1 MAYLVVFFSSLLL
14 TIFFTPYLI
23 NLFTRVKVV
32 DSPGEE
38 RRINEN
44 IIPRMGGI
52 IIYFMAIISIISFY
66 GDLNSVRYFI
76 IASLV
81 MVSLG
86 IVDDIIGVNWDKKFL
101 IQTIAAIFLLYFLA
115 PLFKSV
121 LFFGITI
128 PYPLHY
134 FLLLLLIVGSINSI
148 NLMDGLDGLVSGFS
162 LLVVCV
168 TFTMGYY
175 YSDTLL
181 MILSISLMG
190 SLIGFLKFNAYP
202 ARIFLGDTGSQSLG
216 FFLISAALLASIGV
230 NKPTLDLTF
239 PVILLGVPI
248 VDTLKVMVVRSIRK
262 KNIFLPDKS
271 HMHYILFG
279 MKIRHKV
286 TVFILQGFSFLY
298 AATAI
303 YYVKNSETGG
313 IIMFVIITI
322 PFLFINKILVI
333 AQRKVHQSFFR
344 DLYTKLPEIFITMFL
359 KIFLPLLSLLL
370 LAVLISFIPLKSN
383 VNNYV
388 ILLSI
393 AFIIL
398 LLMYSIINYQK
409 NKQHSDIL
417 VFVNLI
423 MFLLYSNYSD
433 TIHKTFSLINF
444 ISPRQMLDL
453 IVIPSVVF
461 FLFFRERILQK
472 RTTFLSGID
481 LIILVFI
488 VLLTVSSGLLPNIQ
502 IANINSIAFQSFL
515 LYMFYK
521 VIVTVKVKFQ
531 LALFYISFIIPIIT
545 LAVLL
550 ISR

>member
-52 IIYFMAIISIISFY
+52 IIYFMAMVSVFSFY

-248 VDTLKVMVVRSIRK
+248 VDALKVMVVRSIRK

-322 PFLFINKILVI
+322 PFLFINKILDI

-409 NKQHSDIL
+409 NKQLSDIL

-502 IANINSIAFQSFL
+502 IANISSIAFQSFL

-521 VIVTVKVKFQ
+521 VIITVKVKFQ

>member
-1 MAYLVVFFSSLLL
+1 MVYLVVFFSSLLL

-23 NLFTRVKVV
+23 NFFTRVQVV
-32 DSPGEE
+32 DNPGEE
-38 RRINEN
+38 RRINDHT
-44 IIPRMGGI
+44 IPRMGGI
-52 IIYFMAIISIISFY
+52 IIYFMTMVMVFSFY
-66 GDLNSVRYFI
+66 DDLNSVRYFI
-76 IASLV
+76 VASLV
-81 MVSLG
+81 MVGLG
-86 IVDDIIGVNWDKKFL
+86 IVDDIIGVNWNKKFL
-101 IQTIAAIFLLYFLA
+101 FQTIAAVFLLYFLA
-115 PLFKSV
+115 PLFNKV

-128 PYPLHY
+128 PYPIDY

-175 YSDTLL
+175 YGDKLL

-216 FFLISAALLASIGV
+216 FFLVSAALLASLGV
-230 NKPTLDLTF
+230 KKTILDLTF

-248 VDTLKVMVVRSIRK
+248 VDTLKVMVIRFVHK

-286 TVFILQGFSFLY
+286 TVFILQSFSFLY
-298 AATAI
+298 AASAI
-303 YYVKNSETGG
+303 YYIKYSEPGG
-313 IIMFVIITI
+313 IIMFIIISI
-322 PFLFINKILVI
+322 PFLFVNKILDI
-333 AQRKVHQSFFR
+333 AQRKVHPSFFR
-344 DLYTKLPEIFITMFL
+344 DLYTKLPEVFITMFL
-359 KIFLPLLSLLL
+359 KIFLPLLSLIL
-370 LAVLISFIPLKSN
+370 LAVLVSFIPLKSN
-383 VNNYV
+383 INNYV
-388 ILLSI
+388 IMLSI

-398 LLMYSIINYQK
+398 LLMYSIMNYQR
-409 NKQHSDIL
+409 NKQFSDIL
-417 VFVNLI
+417 VFINLI
-423 MFLLYSNYSD
+423 MFLMLSNYSD
-433 TIHKTFSLINF
+433 TIQKTFGLISF
-444 ISPRQMLDL
+444 ITPGQLMDL

-472 RTTFLSGID
+472 KATFLTGID

-488 VLLTVSSGLLPNIQ
+488 ILLTVSSGLLPSTQ
-502 IANINSIAFQSFL
+502 ITNINSIVFHSFL
-515 LYMFYK
+515 MYIFYK
-521 VIVTVKVKFQ
+521 LIITVKVKFQ
-531 LALFYISFIIPIIT
+531 LALFYLSFIIPMII

-550 ISR
+550 IRR

>member
-23 NLFTRVKVV
+23 DFFTREQIV
-32 DSPGEE
+32 DRPGEE

-44 IIPRMGGI
+44 IVPRMGGI
-52 IIYFMAIISIISFY
+52 IIYFMAMISIISFY
-66 GDLNSVRYFI
+66 NDLNSVRYFV

-128 PYPLHY
+128 PYPFHY

-216 FFLISAALLASIGV
+216 FFLISAALLTSIGV

-322 PFLFINKILVI
+322 PFLFINKILDI

-409 NKQHSDIL
+409 NKQLSDIL

>member
-23 NLFTRVKVV
+23 DFFTREQIV
-32 DSPGEE
+32 DRPGEE

-44 IIPRMGGI
+44 IVPRMGGI
-52 IIYFMAIISIISFY
+52 IIYFMAMISIISFY
-66 GDLNSVRYFI
+66 NDLNSVRYFV

-81 MVSLG
+81 IVSLG
-86 IVDDIIGVNWDKKFL
+86 IVDDIIGVNWDKKFI

-115 PLFKSV
+115 PLFKAV

-128 PYPLHY
+128 PYPFHY
-134 FLLLLLIVGSINSI
+134 FLLLFLIVGSINSI

-216 FFLISAALLASIGV
+216 FFLISAALLTSIGV

-303 YYVKNSETGG
+303 YYVQNSETGG

-322 PFLFINKILVI
+322 PFLFINKILDI

-409 NKQHSDIL
+409 NKQLSDIL

>member
-23 NLFTRVKVV
+23 DFFTREQIV
-32 DSPGEE
+32 DRPGEE

-44 IIPRMGGI
+44 IVPRMGGI
-52 IIYFMAIISIISFY
+52 IIYFMAMISIISFY
-66 GDLNSVRYFI
+66 NDLNSVRYFV

-128 PYPLHY
+128 PYPFHY

-216 FFLISAALLASIGV
+216 FFLISAALLTSIGV

-322 PFLFINKILVI
+322 PFLFINKILDI

-370 LAVLISFIPLKSN
+370 LVVLISFIPLKSN

-409 NKQHSDIL
+409 NKQLSDIL

-502 IANINSIAFQSFL
+502 IANISSIAFQSFL

-521 VIVTVKVKFQ
+521 VIITVKVKFQ

>member
-52 IIYFMAIISIISFY
+52 IIYFMAMVSVFSFY

-128 PYPLHY
+128 PYPFHY

-248 VDTLKVMVVRSIRK
+248 VDALKVMVVRSIRK

-322 PFLFINKILVI
+322 PFLFINKILDI

-409 NKQHSDIL
+409 NKQLSDIL

-502 IANINSIAFQSFL
+502 IANISSIAFQSFL
-515 LYMFYK
+515 LYMLYK
-521 VIVTVKVKFQ
+521 VIITVKVKFQ

>member
-52 IIYFMAIISIISFY
+52 IIYFMAMVSVFSFY

-128 PYPLHY
+128 PYPFHY

-248 VDTLKVMVVRSIRK
+248 VDALKVMVVRSIRK

-322 PFLFINKILVI
+322 PFLFINKILDI

-409 NKQHSDIL
+409 NKQLSDIL

-502 IANINSIAFQSFL
+502 IANISSIAFQSFL

-521 VIVTVKVKFQ
+521 VIITVKVKFQ

>member
-23 NLFTRVKVV
+23 DFFTREQIV
-32 DSPGEE
+32 DRPGEE

-44 IIPRMGGI
+44 IVPRMGGI
-52 IIYFMAIISIISFY
+52 IIYFMAMISIISFY
-66 GDLNSVRYFI
+66 NDLNSVRYFV

-128 PYPLHY
+128 PYPFHY

-216 FFLISAALLASIGV
+216 FFLISAALLTSIGV

-322 PFLFINKILVI
+322 PFLFINKILDI

-409 NKQHSDIL
+409 NKQLSDIL

-502 IANINSIAFQSFL
+502 IANISSIAFQSFL

-521 VIVTVKVKFQ
+521 VIITVKVKFQ

>member
-1 MAYLVVFFSSLLL
+1 MAMVSVF
-14 TIFFTPYLI
+14 
-23 NLFTRVKVV
+23 
-32 DSPGEE
+32 
-38 RRINEN
+38 
-44 IIPRMGGI
+44 
-52 IIYFMAIISIISFY
+52 SFY

-128 PYPLHY
+128 PYPFHY

-248 VDTLKVMVVRSIRK
+248 VDALKVMVVRSIRK

-322 PFLFINKILVI
+322 PFLFINKILDI

-409 NKQHSDIL
+409 NKQLSDIL

-502 IANINSIAFQSFL
+502 IANISSIAFQSFL

-521 VIVTVKVKFQ
+521 VIITVKVKFQ